1 MVFLRCVQLDCNFLS
16 LTLAE
21 AVKDLLQWQMENM
34 RKRATVA
41 CAPIVQAMIMMMM
54 MMAMTTTEIDGIVL
68 TIGAVGNT

>member
-1 MVFLRCVQLDCNFLS
+1 
-16 LTLAE
+16 
-21 AVKDLLQWQMENM
+21 MENM